1 MSPTFRPRRRWLPY
15 VVLAVMLAVTAAV
28 TFYVR
33 FSVRSRDR
41 LRFQNAVQDIQISL
55 EGRLES
61 YLALLRATAGLFA
74 GSEKVTRQE
83 FAAFVGQLNL
93 PQKYPGVQGIG
104 FSIRVPAS
112 ERAALEKHM
121 AAEGLSG
128 FHVWPEDPPRAE
140 YHSITYLEPPDWRNL
155 RAIGY
160 DMFAEPV
167 RQAAMK
173 RAAETGLPAASGKVT
188 LVQETETPPQAGF
201 LIYVPVYRHGAP
213 QSTAE
218 ERWAALDGFVYSPF
232 RCDDLF
238 QGVVDIERQGT
249 LDLFV
254 YDGTQPTEEA
264 LLHDSEPRQLAGTTR
279 RSPRFVTQTSMDVV
293 GDRDGRKWTLVF
305 SSRPELGRGVEE
317 TLVPFVFLG
326 GLLTSLALFAVT
338 WLEIRARNDAE
349 GVAAELRETERER
362 EALLAREREAR
373 AEAQAANVAKDEF
386 LATLSHEMRTPLNAV
401 LGWTRMLRSGQ
412 LNAER
417 THHALEV
424 IERNARSQA
433 GLIEDLLDVSRI
445 IAGKLRLNLRSVDL
459 GAVVHAT
466 LDEMRHAAEIK
477 HVELHDRIEAT
488 GRVMGDADRLRQV
501 VMNLLSNA
509 VKFTS
514 AGGRIDVVLDRAD
527 SEMVLTVRDTGIGID
542 PVFLPQVFDRFR
554 QADSTSTRTHGGMGL
569 GLAIVRH
576 LVELMG
582 GSVQADSAGEGQGAT
597 FTVKL
602 PLLPDVPITER
613 LPDGQAV
620 EPDDA
625 LRGLARNLLAGL
637 QVLVVD
643 DDEDSADMAENALK
657 EAGAVVRRAD
667 SVQAALSALAE
678 APADL
683 VISDLAMPDADG
695 FELIRRIRSHP
706 ADRVRTMPAIA
717 LTAHARIPD
726 RDKVLA
732 AGFQLY
738 LKKPIEILRLQSAVA
753 WLSGRG

>member
-1 MSPTFRPRRRWLPY
+1 
-15 VVLAVMLAVTAAV
+15 MLAVTAAV
-28 TFYVR
+28 TFYVW
-33 FSVRSRDR
+33 FSVRARDR

-61 YLALLRATAGLFA
+61 YLTLLRATAGLFA
-74 GSEKVTRQE
+74 GSEEVTRQE

-93 PQKYPGVQGIG
+93 PQRYPGVQGIG

-112 ERAALEKHM
+112 ERAALERRI
-121 AAEGLSG
+121 AAQGLSG
-128 FHVWPEDPPRAE
+128 FQVWPQDPARAE
-140 YHSITYLEPPDWRNL
+140 YHSIIYLEPLDWRNL

-173 RAAETGLPAASGKVT
+173 RAAETGLPAASGKVK
-188 LVQETETPPQAGF
+188 LVQETEARQQAGF

-213 QSTAE
+213 LSTAE
-218 ERWAALDGFVYSPF
+218 ERWAALEGFVYSPF

-238 QGVVDIERQGT
+238 EGVVDIERQGT

-254 YDGTQPTEEA
+254 YDGTQPTEEN
-264 LLHDSEPRQLAGTTR
+264 LLHDSALRQPSGTTR

-293 GDRDGRKWTLVF
+293 GDKDGRKWTLVF

-349 GVAAELRETERER
+349 RVAAELRVTERER

-527 SEMVLTVRDTGIGID
+527 SEMVLTVRDTGIGIN
-542 PVFLPQVFDRFR
+542 PAFLPHVFDRFR
-554 QADSTSTRTHGGMGL
+554 QADSTSTRAHGGMGL

-582 GSVQADSAGEGQGAT
+582 GSVQADSPGEGQGAT

-602 PLLPDVPITER
+602 PLLPHVPATER
-613 LPDGQAV
+613 LPDGRAV
-620 EPDDA
+620 DPDDTPQ
-625 LRGLARNLLAGL
+625 GIPPNLLASL

-643 DDEDSADMAENALK
+643 DDEDSADMAEHALK

-667 SVQAALSALAE
+667 SVQAALDALAE

-695 FELIRRIRSHP
+695 FELIRQIRSHP
-706 ADRVRTMPAIA
+706 VDRVRTMPVIA
-717 LTAHARIPD
+717 LTAHARIHD

-732 AGFQLY
+732 AGFQMY

-753 WLSGRG
+753 WLAGRG

>member
-1 MSPTFRPRRRWLPY
+1 
-15 VVLAVMLAVTAAV
+15 MLAVTAAV
-28 TFYVR
+28 TFYVW
-33 FSVRSRDR
+33 FSVRARDR
-41 LRFQNAVQDIQISL
+41 LRFQNAVQDLQDSL
-55 EGRLES
+55 ERRLDT

-74 GSEKVTRQE
+74 GSENVTHRE
-83 FAAFVGQLNL
+83 FTAFVDQLNL
-93 PQKYPGVQGIG
+93 PKRYPGVQGIG
-104 FSIRVPAS
+104 FSIRVPAA
-112 ERAALEKHM
+112 ERAALEKRLAAQGM
-121 AAEGLSG
+121 AG

-140 YHSITYLEPPDWRNL
+140 YHSIIYLEPLDRRNL
-155 RAIGY
+155 EAIGY
-160 DMFAEPV
+160 DMFTEAV

-173 RAAETGLPAASGKVT
+173 RAADTNLPAVSGKVT
-188 LVQETETPPQAGF
+188 LVQEIDPHQQAGF
-201 LIYVPVYRHGAP
+201 LIYVPVYRHGASL
-213 QSTAE
+213 STVD
-218 ERWAALDGFVYSPF
+218 ERWAALQGFAYSPF

-238 QGVVDIERQGT
+238 QGIFDVERQGMV
-249 LDLFV
+249 DLQVF
-254 YDGTQPTEEA
+254 DGTKLDDDDLLYDSAPARPAGAQRPT
-264 LLHDSEPRQLAGTTR
+264 PRYVTR
-279 RSPRFVTQTSMDVV
+279 TPMEVV
-293 GDRDGRKWTLVF
+293 GGTRTWTLVF

-349 GVAAELRETERER
+349 GVAAELRETERQR

-433 GLIEDLLDVSRI
+433 GLIEDLLDISRI
-445 IAGKLRLNLRSVDL
+445 IAGKLHLNLRPVDL
-459 GAVVHAT
+459 GAVVRAT

-477 HVELHDRIEAT
+477 HVELHDRIETT
-488 GRVMGDADRLRQV
+488 GRVTGDADRLRQV

-509 VKFTS
+509 VKFTP
-514 AGGRIDVVLDRAD
+514 AGGRVDVSLDRAD
-527 SEMVLTVRDTGIGID
+527 SQMVLTVRDTGIGID
-542 PVFLPQVFDRFR
+542 PAFLPHVFDRFR
-554 QADSTSTRTHGGMGL
+554 QADSTSTRAHGGMGL

-582 GSVQADSAGEGQGAT
+582 GSVYADSLGEGQGAT

-602 PLLPDVPITER
+602 PLLPHAEAAER
-613 LPDGQAV
+613 LPGSRAA

-625 LRGLARNLLAGL
+625 LRGLAPDLLAGL

-643 DDEDSADMAENALK
+643 DDEDSAEMAENALK

-667 SVQAALSALAE
+667 SVEAALGVLAE
-678 APADL
+678 VPTDL

-695 FELIRRIRSHP
+695 FELIRQIRSH
-706 ADRVRTMPAIA
+706 ATDRVRTMPVIA

-732 AGFQLY
+732 AGFQMY
-738 LKKPIEILRLQSAVA
+738 LKKPVEIQQLQSAVA
-753 WLSGRG
+753 WLAGRG

>member
-1 MSPTFRPRRRWLPY
+1 
-15 VVLAVMLAVTAAV
+15 MLAVTAAV
-28 TFYVR
+28 TSYVWY
-33 FSVRSRDR
+33 SVRTRDR

-74 GSEKVTRQE
+74 GSDEVTRQE
-83 FAAFVGQLNL
+83 FAAFVRQLNL
-93 PQKYPGVQGIG
+93 PYRYPGVQGIG

-112 ERAALEKHM
+112 ERAALEKQI

-140 YHSITYLEPPDWRNL
+140 YHTIIYLEPLDWRNL

-160 DMFAEPV
+160 DMFTETA
-167 RQAAMK
+167 RHAAMK

-188 LVQETETPPQAGF
+188 LVQETETHQQAGF

-213 QSTAE
+213 VSTVE
-218 ERWAALDGFVYSPF
+218 ERWAALVGFVYSPF

-238 QGVVDIERQGT
+238 QGIVDIERRGT
-249 LDLFV
+249 VDLLVF
-254 YDGTQPTEEA
+254 DGTEPTPEA
-264 LLHDSEPRQLAGTTR
+264 LLHDSAPRQPLGTTR

-293 GDRDGRKWTLVF
+293 GDKDGRKWTLVF
-305 SSRPELGRGVEE
+305 SSAPGLGAGVEQ
-317 TLVPFVFLG
+317 TLIPFVFLG

-338 WLEIRARNDAE
+338 WLEIRTRNDAE
-349 GVAAELRETERER
+349 RVAAELRQTERER

-386 LATLSHEMRTPLNAV
+386 LAMLSHEMRTPLNAV

-412 LNAER
+412 LNDER
-417 THHALEV
+417 TRHALEV

-433 GLIEDLLDVSRI
+433 GLIEDLLDISRI
-445 IAGKLRLNLRSVDL
+445 IAGKLRLNLRPVDL
-459 GAVVHAT
+459 AAVVRAT
-466 LDEMRHAAEIK
+466 LDEMRHNAAVK
-477 HVELHDRIEAT
+477 DVQLDDRIEAR
-488 GRVMGDADRLRQV
+488 GRVMGDGDRLRQV

-509 VKFTS
+509 IKFTP

-527 SEMVLTVRDTGIGID
+527 SEIVLAVRDTGIGID
-542 PVFLPQVFDRFR
+542 PAFLPHVFDRFR
-554 QADSTSTRTHGGMGL
+554 QADSTSTRAHSGMGL

-582 GSVQADSAGEGQGAT
+582 GSVQADSPGEGQGAT
-597 FTVKL
+597 FTVRL
-602 PLLPDVPITER
+602 PLLPDAETAGR
-613 LPDGQAV
+613 LPDGRAV
-620 EPDDA
+620 EPDEA
-625 LRGLARNLLAGL
+625 LQGIPPNLLAGL

-643 DDEDSADMAENALK
+643 DDEDSADMVEHALK

-667 SVQAALSALAE
+667 SVVAALGALAE
-678 APADL
+678 EPGDL

-706 ADRVRTMPAIA
+706 VDRVRTMPVIA

-732 AGFQLY
+732 AGFQMY
-738 LKKPIEILRLQSAVA
+738 LKKPVEILQLQAAVA
-753 WLSGRG
+753 WLAGRG